1 MNKPVVLYPYSGI
14 FFSHEKEEVLMHA
27 IAWMNCKNIMLSKG
41 SQRKRSC
48 ANRGEHPVSDDE
60 YRLQSGQK
68 QSRGH
73 GHCF

>member
-1 MNKPVVLYPYSGI
+1 MAEIIIIDMILASYRAHGI
-14 FFSHEKEEVLMHA
+14 RGCGGRVHVLMGE
-27 IAWMNCKNIMLSKG
+27 G

-48 ANRGEHPVSDDE
+48 ANRGEHPVSDGV
-60 YRLQSGQK
+60 YSLQSGQK

>member
-1 MNKPVVLYPYSGI
+1 MIIIIDMILASYGAHGIRGVLKVQGWGGV
-14 FFSHEKEEVLMHA
+14 HVLMRE
-27 IAWMNCKNIMLSKG
+27 G